1 MRSLLAV
8 AVAVLWCNNVE
19 STVQGCAFSTPA
31 FVSGAMSGQVS
42 RKRPRGA
49 AGVVAAAG
57 VPATAMAGSFTAAR
71 LACGDGAWFRVAGK
85 GRRRGTQG
93 ENLRLVQLMECVI
106 RMPAGSLSTA
116 RALVL
121 RVPSEATQQVAP
133 PRASFCAPDR
143 VIRSLLPESCFV
155 CCFPPSQVP
164 QRP

>member
-93 ENLRLVQLMECVI
+93 ENLRLV
-106 RMPAGSLSTA
+106 S
-116 RALVL
+116 
-121 RVPSEATQQVAP
+121 
-133 PRASFCAPDR
+133 
-143 VIRSLLPESCFV
+143 
-155 CCFPPSQVP
+155 
-164 QRP
+164 